1 MIGGCG
7 HGPKHPRIS
16 EENIMPF
23 APFKELLKT
32 ADDNGFAVAAVNIFN
47 IESAAWLV
55 KAAEIEKLPVIC
67 MLYPE
72 HNSFIPMSAVS
83 FSCRALAE
91 RAAVPVGVHLDHCK
105 NFETAITGIPDGFQ
119 SIMIDGS
126 ELPFEENIKI
136 TKSVVDCARI
146 FDVDTEAELGY
157 VGSNSSE
164 EELFDKDG
172 YTDPNDVVEFVNQTD
187 VDALAVA
194 IGNSHGKY
202 ICDPHLDISR
212 LDEINKTVS
221 LPLVLHGGS
230 GIPKEQMIE
239 AIRHGINK
247 VNIGTDF
254 FAKYKEVVGKHLS
267 EKDGFVLNNIENA
280 GEEMIEFARERLRM
294 LNPGGY
300 KIS

>member
-1 MIGGCG
+1 
-7 HGPKHPRIS
+7 
-16 EENIMPF
+16 MPF
-23 APFKELLKT
+23 ASFKDILKI

-55 KAAEIEKLPVIC
+55 KAAEIEKIPVIC
-67 MLYPE
+67 MLYPDP
-72 HNSFIPMSAVS
+72 NSFIPMSAVS
-83 FSCRALAE
+83 FACRALAE
-91 RAAVPVGVHLDHCK
+91 RATVPVGVHLDHCK
-105 NFETAITGIPDGFQ
+105 NFEIAVSGIPLGYQ

-146 FDVDTEAELGY
+146 FDVDVEAELGC

-164 EELFDKDG
+164 DELFDKFT
-172 YTDPNDVVEFVNQTD
+172 YTNPDDVVEFINQTG

-202 ICDPHLDISR
+202 VCEPRLDISR
-212 LDEINKTVS
+212 LDEINTAVS
-221 LPLVLHGGS
+221 VPLVLHGGS

-239 AIRHGINK
+239 AIKHGINK

-254 FAKYKEVVGKHLS
+254 FAKYKEVIGKHLS
-267 EKDGFVLNNIENA
+267 VKEGFVLRNIENA
-280 GEEMIEFARERLRM
+280 GEEMIEFARGKLRV

-300 KIS
+300 KVS